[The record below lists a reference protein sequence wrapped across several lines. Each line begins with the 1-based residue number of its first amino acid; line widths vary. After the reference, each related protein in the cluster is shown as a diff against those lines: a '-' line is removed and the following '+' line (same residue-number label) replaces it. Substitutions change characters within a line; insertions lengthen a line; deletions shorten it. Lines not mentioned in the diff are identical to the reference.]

1 MRKVIVL
8 LAALIVS
15 LSSIALTQDSNNL
28 VSYAGVKAAPGK
40 YIVFAQLKAWGGAD
54 GILTFDYGQID
65 EKGKRSSGSRT
76 LADDSGKSVKGEM
89 FLSYLN
95 YLLKHGWILYGYI
108 GDNYCYLYK
117 EVSNDSEVTEGIK
130 FQK

>member
-28 VSYAGVKAAPGK
+28 VSYAGVKAAPG